1 MPIELIQDTSI
12 VLSMWTLATL
22 IVTIIKYS
30 SKVSSYRK
38 EIEMRLKEHE
48 AKIKKIE
55 ELDLWSRLVKID
67 TDLEW
72 IKMQLASNKK
82 NNKI

>member
-30 SKVSSYRK
+30 SKVSSYKK

>member
-12 VLSMWTLATL
+12 VLSVWTLATL
-22 IVTIIKYS
+22 VVAIIKYS
-30 SKVSSYRK
+30 SKVSSYKK

-72 IKMQLASNKK
+72 IKMQLASSKK

>member
-12 VLSMWTLATL
+12 VLSVWTLATL
-22 IVTIIKYS
+22 VVAIIKYS
-30 SKVSSYRK
+30 SKVSSYKK

-82 NNKI
+82 SNKI

>member
-12 VLSMWTLATL
+12 VLSVWTLATL
-22 IVTIIKYS
+22 VVAIIKYS
-30 SKVSSYRK
+30 SKVSSYKK
-38 EIEMRLKEHE
+38 EIEMRIKEHE

-72 IKMQLASNKK
+72 IKMQLASSKK